1 MKHENNQK
9 KHTVAEAMA
18 HLNNLEECR
27 NDLIQELLDTCQE
40 TIDQEALCENCE
52 DQDDCDFFI
61 PPCLLDL
68 AGITSD
74 DELDLDVQEGKITI
88 FASYAENA
96 EERDKDDTLNL
107 YEKSLLKDLAARG
120 LDLNVLSMLLQRGRT
135 FFE

>member
-9 KHTVAEAMA
+9 KHTVAEA
-18 HLNNLEECR
+18 
-27 NDLIQELLDTCQE
+27 
-40 TIDQEALCENCE
+40 IDQEALCENCE